1 LRWMFRASSNK
12 PMGNP
17 LFPDSD
23 EAALNKNHASAM
35 KTASDSFDHIII
47 AHPDGNVQQY
57 ARN

>member
-1 LRWMFRASSNK
+1 
-12 PMGNP
+12 MGNP